1 MKETWYS
8 LLLVFSTLISS
19 FSQVLLKKS
28 ADRTYK
34 NRIREYLNPLVVSAY
49 LIFVISAVMTMV
61 AYKVVSISAGAML
74 ESSSYVFIFLFD
86 RFLFKETGN
95 IKKILAVVTIMIG
108 VVVAAG

>member
-19 FSQVLLKKS
+19 ISQVLLKKS

-49 LIFVISAVMTMV
+49 LIFVISAVMT
-61 AYKVVSISAGAML
+61 IDG
-74 ESSSYVFIFLFD
+74 
-86 RFLFKETGN
+86 
-95 IKKILAVVTIMIG
+95 
-108 VVVAAG
+108 